1 MMTPTDRVRAALECI
16 TEEHQ
21 YIHGQRSFL
30 KLQAKVEEIKR
41 ELEGMVLVPEADS
54 GGVMDKIILRE
65 CMRDVDPDKKDIY
78 EAAVYDVLRSI
89 KKLGFTI
96 SKGKSHDQ

>member
-1 MMTPTDRVRAALECI
+1 
-16 TEEHQ
+16 
-21 YIHGQRSFL
+21 
-30 KLQAKVEEIKR
+30 
-41 ELEGMVLVPEADS
+41 
-54 GGVMDKIILRE
+54 MDKIILRE